1 MVKGEN
7 TRHFSDVRFKFESGC
22 TMKENLMDMQL
33 KITELMANK
42 SSLEQENLMLR
53 QKIVELEKEVEN
65 TKTLI
70 NVELMEDDIKKL
82 ILKNFARNKSSL
94 SIYRD
99 VGKLYGLTIEEIE
112 EVTKNIDKLDKELI
126 EFYKQEVEYFRDNDL
141 IKFLSEQE
149 QIKDSIDVTL
159 SSLDTQI
166 MEYSKLKT
174 MDKDEFKIYSD
185 LLSRKKDF
193 INIRLKLVD
202 TYKEGTSLSNVNK
215 ENSNNI
221 SVEIKKQINNIMN
234 INNFKDSGVSTEIVT
249 IDKEVEQWR

>member
-1 MVKGEN
+1 
-7 TRHFSDVRFKFESGC
+7 
-22 TMKENLMDMQL
+22 MKENVLDLQL
-33 KITELMANK
+33 KITELMADK
-42 SSLEQENLMLR
+42 SNLGQEILR
-53 QKIVELEKEVEN
+53 LKQTIQELEKEVES
-65 TKTLI
+65 TRTLI
-70 NVELMEDDIKKL
+70 SVELMEDDIKKL
-82 ILKNFARNKSSL
+82 ILKNYARNKSSL

-99 VGKLYGLTIEEIE
+99 VGKLYGLTLEEIE

-159 SSLDTQI
+159 TALDTQI
-166 MEYSKLKT
+166 IEYSKIKAF
-174 MDKDEFKIYSD
+174 DKDEFKIYSE

-202 TYKEGTSLSNVNK
+202 TYKEGTALTTNNK

-221 SVEIKKQINNIMN
+221 SIEIKKQVNNVMN
-234 INNFKDSGVSTEIVT
+234 INTFKEGGIKAGIVEIDST
-249 IDKEVEQWR
+249 VEEYK

>member
-1 MVKGEN
+1 
-7 TRHFSDVRFKFESGC
+7 
-22 TMKENLMDMQL
+22 MKENIKDMQL
-33 KITELMANK
+33 KITELLADK
-42 SSLEQENLMLR
+42 SSLEQENLLLR

-65 TKTLI
+65 TRTLI

-94 SIYRD
+94 SIYKD

-112 EVTKNIDKLDKELI
+112 EVVKNIDKLDKELI
-126 EFYKQEVEYFRDNDL
+126 QFYKDEVEFFKDNDL
-141 IKFLSEQE
+141 IKFLSEQDI
-149 QIKDSIDVTL
+149 IKDSIDVTL

-234 INNFKDSGVSTEIVT
+234 INTFKDSGVSTEIVT

>member
-1 MVKGEN
+1 
-7 TRHFSDVRFKFESGC
+7 
-22 TMKENLMDMQL
+22 MKENLMDMQL
-33 KITELMANK
+33 KITELLADK
-42 SSLEQENLMLR
+42 SSLEQENLLLR
-53 QKIVELEKEVEN
+53 QKNEELEKEVEN
-65 TKTLI
+65 TRTLI

-94 SIYRD
+94 SIYRE

-112 EVTKNIDKLDKELI
+112 EVVKNIDKLDKELI
-126 EFYKQEVEYFRDNDL
+126 QFYKDEVEFFKDNDL
-141 IKFLSEQE
+141 IKFLSEQDI
-149 QIKDSIDVTL
+149 IKDSIDVTL

>member
-1 MVKGEN
+1 
-7 TRHFSDVRFKFESGC
+7 
-22 TMKENLMDMQL
+22 MKENLMDMQL
-33 KITELMANK
+33 KITELLADK
-42 SSLEQENLMLR
+42 SSLEQENLLLR
-53 QKIVELEKEVEN
+53 QKNEELEKEVEN
-65 TKTLI
+65 TRTLI

-94 SIYRD
+94 SIYRE

-112 EVTKNIDKLDKELI
+112 EVVKNIDKLDKELI
-126 EFYKQEVEYFRDNDL
+126 QFYKDEVEFFKDNDL
-141 IKFLSEQE
+141 IKFLSEQDI
-149 QIKDSIDVTL
+149 IKDSIDVTL

-174 MDKDEFKIYSD
+174 MNKDEFKIYSD

>member
-1 MVKGEN
+1 MN
-7 TRHFSDVRFKFESGC
+7 FESGWI
-22 TMKENLMDMQL
+22 MKENIKDMKL
-33 KITELMANK
+33 KITELLADK
-42 SSLEQENLMLR
+42 SSLEQENLLLR
-53 QKIVELEKEVEN
+53 QKIEELEKEIEN
-65 TKTLI
+65 TRTLI

-94 SIYRD
+94 SIYRE

-112 EVTKNIDKLDKELI
+112 EVVKNIDKLDKELI
-126 EFYKQEVEYFRDNDL
+126 QFYKDEVEFFKDNDL
-141 IKFLSEQE
+141 IKFLSEQDI
-149 QIKDSIDVTL
+149 IKDSIDVTL

-249 IDKEVEQWR
+249 IDKEVEQWG